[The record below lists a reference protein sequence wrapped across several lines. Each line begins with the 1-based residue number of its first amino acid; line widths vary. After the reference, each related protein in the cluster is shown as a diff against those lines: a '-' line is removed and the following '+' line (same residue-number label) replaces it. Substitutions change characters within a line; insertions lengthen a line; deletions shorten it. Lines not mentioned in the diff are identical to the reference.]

1 MRIEVWADVVCPW
14 CYLGSIRLDKALAA
28 TGREAVVVHRA
39 FQLDPSAP
47 RTSSQT
53 VVEHLGEK
61 YGGGPEA
68 GREMV
73 ARLSALA
80 AEEGVVFDHERSP
93 LTNTLDAH
101 RALRLALADGGA
113 PAQQQMLRGLF
124 AAYFERAQ
132 DPSSLEVLVPVAE
145 AAGLS
150 GDRVRSVVAGHEFAA
165 EVEADQRQ
173 AAAYGVTGVPFF
185 VLDGRYGV
193 AGAQPTEAFV
203 SVLGQV

>member
-14 CYLGSIRLDKALAA
+14 CYLGSLRLEKALAA

-47 RTSSQT
+47 RTSSRT

-73 ARLSALA
+73 ARVSALA

-113 PAQQQMLRGLF
+113 QAQQQLLRGLF

-132 DPSSLEVLVPVAE
+132 DPSSLEVLVPLAE

-185 VLDGRYGV
+185 VLDGRYGL
-193 AGAQPTEAFV
+193 AGAQPTEAFIN
-203 SVLGQV
+203 VLGQV